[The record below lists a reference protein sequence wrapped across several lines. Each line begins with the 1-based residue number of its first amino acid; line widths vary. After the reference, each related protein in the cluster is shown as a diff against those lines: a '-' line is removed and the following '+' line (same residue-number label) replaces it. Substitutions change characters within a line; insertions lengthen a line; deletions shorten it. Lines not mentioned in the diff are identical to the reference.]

1 MKPVHL
7 FSVTI
12 KPTEVKT
19 HICHECQNKHTFRFI
34 NGLWRA
40 ENMLPRQIKHMAR
53 YVRYE
58 SLSCGIKIESNWYER
73 HWISQ
78 AVNPFDNKKEI
89 LGKDYIAY
97 IWFSLFQDYQCS
109 VNEIFQCLCSYPAR
123 WKSVKYEKDPF
134 KT

>member
-1 MKPVHL
+1 
-7 FSVTI
+7 
-12 KPTEVKT
+12 
-19 HICHECQNKHTFRFI
+19 
-34 NGLWRA
+34 
-40 ENMLPRQIKHMAR
+40 MAR

-97 IWFSLFQDYQCS
+97 IWFSLFQDYS
-109 VNEIFQCLCSYPAR
+109 VLWMKFS
-123 WKSVKYEKDPF
+123 SVCVLIQLVGKV
-134 KT
+134 